1 MSRSEALHRAA
12 TALLPGGTSR
22 LHYYYQPHP
31 IYAARGLG
39 CRLVDVDGVERLDFL
54 NNFTAM
60 LHGHADPDVNAAIIG
75 QLQDGTAWSEPGEA
89 EIRLAALLAE
99 RVPSLER
106 MRFANS
112 GTEAVMLAVK
122 LAREFTGRAKLAKF
136 EGHYHG
142 YYDYVQVSV
151 ATPPGAWGDD
161 DTPASVASSG
171 GLSPAVMD
179 DVVVLPWNDRE
190 ATARLL
196 EQHGRAIAALI
207 LDPAA
212 NRGGIALPE
221 PGFLDFLAQLTRQLG
236 IVLIY
241 DEVISFRLAYGGAQQ
256 RFGAR
261 PDLTTLGKVIGGGLP
276 IGAVGGRADIM
287 AMLDPSSGRARIES
301 GGTFSGNPLS
311 MVAGI
316 AALSKWTPEAVD
328 RLNALGATLRA
339 RVDAVFADA
348 GEAAQLAGDG
358 SLFRLM
364 LTRAAIR
371 NYRVAERTSQPPARM
386 AVLHHRLMQEG
397 IIVSRIGLGC
407 LSTPMGEAEVDAF
420 VSAVRRAVR
429 EPLLA

>member
-1 MSRSEALHRAA
+1 MSTSQALHSAA
-12 TALLPGGTSR
+12 AALLPGGTSR
-22 LHYYYQPHP
+22 LHYYYPPHP
-31 IYAARGLG
+31 IYAARGRG

-60 LHGHADPDVNAAIIG
+60 LHGYADPDVNAAIID
-75 QLQDGTAWSEPGEA
+75 QLQLGTAWSEPGEA
-89 EIRLAALLAE
+89 EFQLAGLLAA

-106 MRFANS
+106 LRFANS

-122 LAREFTGRAKLAKF
+122 LAREFTGRARLAKF

-151 ATPPGAWGDD
+151 ATPPDAWGDD
-161 DTPASVASSG
+161 DAPASVAASG
-171 GLSPAVMD
+171 GLAPSVTS
-179 DVVVLPWNDRE
+179 DVLVLPWNNRD
-190 ATARLL
+190 ATERLL
-196 EQHGRAIAALI
+196 EQHGRSIAALI

-212 NRGGIALPE
+212 SRGGIALPA
-221 PGFLDFLAQLTRQLG
+221 PGYLDFLADITRRLG

-256 RFGAR
+256 RFGGH

-276 IGAVGGRADIM
+276 IGAVGGRAEIM
-287 AMLDPSSGRARIES
+287 AMLDPSAGRARIES

-316 AALSKWTPEAVD
+316 AALTKWTPAAVD
-328 RLNALGATLRA
+328 RLNALGARLRD
-339 RVDAVFADA
+339 RVDTVLADA

-364 LTRAAIR
+364 LTRAPLR
-371 NYRVAERTSQPPARM
+371 DYRTAARTSQPAERM
-386 AVLHHRLMQEG
+386 AWWHRRLMQEG
-397 IIVSRIGLGC
+397 IVVNRIGLGC
-407 LSTPMGEAEVDAF
+407 LSTPMGEDDIDAF
-420 VSAVRRAVR
+420 VAAVQRIVQGPPPA
-429 EPLLA
+429 